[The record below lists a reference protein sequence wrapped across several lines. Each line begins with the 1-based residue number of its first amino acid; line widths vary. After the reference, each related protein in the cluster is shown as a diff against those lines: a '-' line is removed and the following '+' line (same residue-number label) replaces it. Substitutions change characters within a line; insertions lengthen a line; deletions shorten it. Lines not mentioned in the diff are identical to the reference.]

1 MTTTSAAYDALRES
15 TKAVKPDQP
24 IKPGGYWVAVLLEGP
39 EHSKASEQSDFLWIK
54 ANSKT
59 KIKTIHNEYHQRYQD
74 RPGHFHLQL
83 GPTVPE
89 NTVKLVELNKYE
101 DNLIVLVP
109 VRTDAP
115 TAPPAP
121 TEAVRTSSVMPEP
134 VQARTSAALSL
145 ATPSTAAQ
153 SPNGPVKPEPL
164 PTQFGNG
171 PLSPALNGS
180 IPDEQDATSEE
191 NEDTKLAPQNPFL
204 QQLSS
209 ETDPEKLEKGVE
221 EAVNLLEKLEEPLA
235 DDPTSSEDAAQWLRQ
250 IRDLK
255 NESISSRTVIG
266 VVGNTGAG
274 KSSVINALLDEE
286 RLVPTNC
293 MRACTAVVTELSYN
307 ESDDAEDRYRA
318 DVEFIKPEEWYK
330 ELEILFGDLLDGSG
344 KISKEVTSNPD
355 SEAGI
360 AFAKIHAVYPH
371 RTKESLASGGLE
383 ALKRDATVNNI
394 LGTVKHI
401 ADSDNNKFYKKLQT
415 YVDSQEK
422 NTGQKKDKK
431 TETKRMEY
439 WPLIRVVKIYTKAPA
454 LSTGAVLVDLPGVHD
469 SNAARAAVADGYMKQ
484 CTGLWIVA
492 PITRAVDDKA
502 AKSLLG
508 DSFKRQ
514 LKLDGTYGNVTFICS
529 KTDDISNQ
537 EAVQSLDLDETAEE
551 SWQEA
556 DEMRN
561 QVKAL
566 KDQLNEHADA
576 KQAFNDA
583 IDDCD
588 DQLEIWEKLRDG
600 IQDGKTVYAPT
611 SAKKRKR
618 SQANSRP
625 QKRRRTT
632 DSDDDYAEDVSDASE
647 ASSAE
652 ADSEDESDDRQA
664 LSSEEIDAKIQEL
677 RSGKRD
683 AKTQRESIDSQQK
696 ELRKEIK
703 ALNEKIAA
711 IDHEVNSLCIKGR
724 NEYSK
729 GAIQHDFAAGIK
741 ELDQETALEE
751 DEENFDPD
759 QEIRDYDEVARSLP
773 VFCIS
778 ARAFQKLSGRLKRDK
793 DVSGFSDV
801 YETEMPQLQAHCKK
815 LTEYGR
821 AAAGRRFLNSL
832 SQLLNSLLLW
842 ASSTRNGSHLSAAQ
856 QQKEARFVEYKLEE
870 FQKVRH
876 SPVYS
881 QVRMHVDENTQ
892 KQDLSK
898 VVDDTLSGL
907 TEALTQNIYE
917 KYDRAIA
924 TASDASLPTAE
935 GWGAHRSQGGMYY
948 STYRATVV
956 RNGVFS
962 GAAGPRDFNG
972 ELAEP
977 MIKQIATGWERAFQ
991 RALPAELDK
1000 FKKRTLEVLT
1010 SFHNTVTKRAREL
1023 GVSTVAVAA
1032 LSRQLN
1038 SYEPFL
1044 KGQVD
1049 SIKVMMTTIQREVN
1063 REFTPAIAAAMEHA
1077 YHLCLTERG
1086 PGCYMRMKGH
1096 MSAHVSK
1103 SRTTMFQD
1111 ACDAVKA
1118 RLNDLTSTIKSEL
1131 ASRAG
1136 GVHSTA
1142 RRDYIQVLGN
1152 LGTVAAPSQAEM
1164 DLRDDVAHILESSE
1178 EGFRR
1183 LVEGVDE
1190 TEDGADQD
1198 VPADE
1203 DVDEAGDGSDQDA
1216 APDNQ
1221 LREQSNAPQPKQEE
1235 AETTPATQVSENQ
1248 DQVYEDPEGISPKLE
1263 MDTSPHRILNDSLM
1277 RCGSEEKENAGNESN
1292 KAGSRKQTPNTVT
1305 AETAVLQSLGNN
1317 L

>member
-1 MTTTSAAYDALRES
+1 
-15 TKAVKPDQP
+15 
-24 IKPGGYWVAVLLEGP
+24 
-39 EHSKASEQSDFLWIK
+39 
-54 ANSKT
+54 
-59 KIKTIHNEYHQRYQD
+59 
-74 RPGHFHLQL
+74 
-83 GPTVPE
+83 
-89 NTVKLVELNKYE
+89 
-101 DNLIVLVP
+101 
-109 VRTDAP
+109 
-115 TAPPAP
+115 
-121 TEAVRTSSVMPEP
+121 
-134 VQARTSAALSL
+134 
-145 ATPSTAAQ
+145 
-153 SPNGPVKPEPL
+153 
-164 PTQFGNG
+164 
-171 PLSPALNGS
+171 
-180 IPDEQDATSEE
+180 
-191 NEDTKLAPQNPFL
+191 
-204 QQLSS
+204 
-209 ETDPEKLEKGVE
+209 
-221 EAVNLLEKLEEPLA
+221 
-235 DDPTSSEDAAQWLRQ
+235 
-250 IRDLK
+250 
-255 NESISSRTVIG
+255 
-266 VVGNTGAG
+266 
-274 KSSVINALLDEE
+274 
-286 RLVPTNC
+286 
-293 MRACTAVVTELSYN
+293 
-307 ESDDAEDRYRA
+307 
-318 DVEFIKPEEWYK
+318 
-330 ELEILFGDLLDGSG
+330 
-344 KISKEVTSNPD
+344 
-355 SEAGI
+355 
-360 AFAKIHAVYPH
+360 
-371 RTKESLASGGLE
+371 
-383 ALKRDATVNNI
+383 
-394 LGTVKHI
+394 
-401 ADSDNNKFYKKLQT
+401 
-415 YVDSQEK
+415 
-422 NTGQKKDKK
+422 
-431 TETKRMEY
+431 
-439 WPLIRVVKIYTKAPA
+439 
-454 LSTGAVLVDLPGVHD
+454 
-469 SNAARAAVADGYMKQ
+469 MKQ

-583 IDDCD
+583 IDDCE

-611 SAKKRKR
+611 SAKKRKG
-618 SQANSRP
+618 SQGSSRP

-711 IDHEVNSLCIKGR
+711 IDHKINSLCIKGR

-729 GAIQHDFAAGIK
+729 GAIQQDFAAGIK

-856 QQKEARFVEYKLEE
+856 QQKEARFVENKLEE
-870 FQKVRH
+870 FQK
-876 SPVYS
+876 
-881 QVRMHVDENTQ
+881 
-892 KQDLSK
+892 DLSK

-935 GWGAHRSQGGMYY
+935 GWGAPRSQGGMFWA
-948 STYRATVV
+948 TYRATVV

-991 RALPAELDK
+991 RALPAQLDK
-1000 FKKRTLEVLT
+1000 FKKMTLEVLT
-1010 SFHNTVTKRAREL
+1010 NFHNTVTMRAREL

-1044 KGQVD
+1044 KGQVE
-1049 SIKVMMTTIQREVN
+1049 SIKAMMTTIQREVN
-1063 REFTPAIAAAMEHA
+1063 REFTPVIAAAMEHA
-1077 YHLCLTERG
+1077 YHMCLTEHG
-1086 PGCYMRMKGH
+1086 SGSYMRMKGH

-1103 SRTTMFQD
+1103 SRTTVFQD

-1131 ASRAG
+1131 AIRAE
-1136 GVHSTA
+1136 GVHATA

-1152 LGTVAAPSQAEM
+1152 LGTVAAPSQAEI
-1164 DLRDDVAHILESSE
+1164 DLRDDIAHILESSE

-1203 DVDEAGDGSDQDA
+1203 DVDEAGDGCDQDV

-1248 DQVYEDPEGISPKLE
+1248 DRVYEDPEGISPKLE
-1263 MDTSPHRILNDSLM
+1263 MDTSPHRILHDSLM
-1277 RCGSEEKENAGNESN
+1277 RSGSEEKENAGNESD
-1292 KAGSRKQTPNTVT
+1292 KVGSRKQTPNTAT